1 VIFRGTR
8 ETLAALILRSVAQRR
23 VSKDGGTFR
32 TRVHPSRRAQER
44 APQDEVFIILR
55 SLSLALSVSLL
66 LIRSTWPCLAQ
77 TPAEFYK
84 GRTIELDIGLS
95 VGGAYDAY
103 ARMLART
110 MGKYVPGNPA
120 IVPKTM
126 EGAGSM
132 RLANYLYNAAPSDGT
147 TFGTINRGTPF
158 EPLLG
163 NKGAHFDAARYNWI
177 GSTNNEVSVCVAW
190 ATSGVASFADVQ
202 MRPLIVGATG
212 PSADTYQ
219 FPKIINAELGTQ
231 FKIVTGYPVGN
242 DVDLAMERGEV
253 QGRCGWS
260 WTSVK
265 GLHQA
270 WLDQKKLNILFQ
282 MGLSKHRD
290 LPDVPLIIDLAK
302 TDEARAILRL
312 IFARQVMAWPFLA
325 PPGVPAD
332 RVEALR
338 TAFMATMKDKDFL
351 AEADKAGLEITPVA
365 GADIQRLVQD
375 IYATSASVGSKAAD
389 LLR

>member
-1 VIFRGTR
+1 MRPNLVRGLTG
-8 ETLAALILRSVAQRR
+8 AL
-23 VSKDGGTFR
+23 
-32 TRVHPSRRAQER
+32 
-44 APQDEVFIILR
+44 
-55 SLSLALSVSLL
+55 LAL
-66 LIRSTWPCLAQ
+66 WPASACLAQ

-84 GRTIELDIGLS
+84 SRTIELDIGFS

-103 ARMLART
+103 ARILART
-110 MGKYVPGNPA
+110 MGKYIPGNPA
-120 IVPKTM
+120 IVPKNM

-132 RLANYLYNAAPSDGT
+132 RVANYLYNAAPRDGT
-147 TFGTINRGTPF
+147 SFGTISRGTGF

-163 NKGAHFDAARYNWI
+163 DMGARFAATAFNWI

-190 ATSGVASFADVQ
+190 YTCGVATRTHV
-202 MRPLIVGATG
+202 LVVGATG
-212 PSADTYQ
+212 PSADTFQ
-219 FPKIINAELGTQ
+219 FPKITNAVLGTK
-231 FKIVTGYPVGN
+231 FKIVTGYPGGN

-270 WLDQKKLNILFQ
+270 WLDQNRLNILFQ

-290 LPDVPLIIDLAK
+290 LPGIPLIVDLAK
-302 TDEARAILRL
+302 TDEELAILRL
-312 IFARQVMAWPFLA
+312 IFARQVMAWPFVA
-325 PPGVPAD
+325 PPGVPAA

-338 TAFMATMKDKDFL
+338 KAFLATLQDKDFL
-351 AEADKAGLEITPVA
+351 AEADRAGLEITPVA
-365 GADIQRLVQD
+365 GTDIQKLVQD
-375 IYATSASVGSKAAD
+375 VYSTPAAIASKAAD

>member
-1 VIFRGTR
+1 MRPNLVRGLTG
-8 ETLAALILRSVAQRR
+8 AL
-23 VSKDGGTFR
+23 
-32 TRVHPSRRAQER
+32 
-44 APQDEVFIILR
+44 
-55 SLSLALSVSLL
+55 LAL
-66 LIRSTWPCLAQ
+66 WPASACLAQ

-84 GRTIELDIGLS
+84 SRTIELDIGFS

-103 ARMLART
+103 ARILART
-110 MGKYVPGNPA
+110 MGKYIPGNPA
-120 IVPKTM
+120 IVPKNM

-132 RLANYLYNAAPSDGT
+132 RVANYLYNAAPRDGT
-147 TFGTINRGTPF
+147 SFGTISRGTGF

-163 NKGAHFDAARYNWI
+163 DRGARFAATAFNWI

-190 ATSGVASFADVQ
+190 YTSGVATFEDARTHV
-202 MRPLIVGATG
+202 LVVGATG
-212 PSADTYQ
+212 PSADTFQ
-219 FPKIINAELGTQ
+219 FPKITNAVLGTK
-231 FKIVTGYPVGN
+231 FKIVTGYPGGN

-270 WLDQKKLNILFQ
+270 WLDQNRLNILFQ

-290 LPDVPLIIDLAK
+290 LPGIPLIVDLAK
-302 TDEARAILRL
+302 TDEELAILRL
-312 IFARQVMAWPFLA
+312 IFARQVMAWPFVA
-325 PPGVPAD
+325 PPGVPAA

-338 TAFMATMKDKDFL
+338 KAFLATLQDKDFL
-351 AEADKAGLEITPVA
+351 AEADRAGLEITPVA
-365 GADIQRLVQD
+365 GTDIQKLVQD
-375 IYATSASVGSKAAD
+375 VYSTPAAIARKAAD

>member
-1 VIFRGTR
+1 MRPNLVRGLTG
-8 ETLAALILRSVAQRR
+8 AL
-23 VSKDGGTFR
+23 
-32 TRVHPSRRAQER
+32 
-44 APQDEVFIILR
+44 
-55 SLSLALSVSLL
+55 LAL
-66 LIRSTWPCLAQ
+66 WPASACLAQ

-84 GRTIELDIGLS
+84 SRTIELDIGFS

-103 ARMLART
+103 ARILART
-110 MGKYVPGNPA
+110 MGKYIPGNPA
-120 IVPKTM
+120 IVPKNM

-132 RLANYLYNAAPSDGT
+132 RVANYLYNAAPRDGT
-147 TFGTINRGTPF
+147 SFGTISRGTGF

-163 NKGAHFDAARYNWI
+163 DRGARFAATAFNWI

-190 ATSGVASFADVQ
+190 YTSGVATFEDARTHV
-202 MRPLIVGATG
+202 LVVGATG
-212 PSADTYQ
+212 PSADTFQ
-219 FPKIINAELGTQ
+219 FPKITNAVLGTK
-231 FKIVTGYPVGN
+231 FKIVTGYPGGN

-270 WLDQKKLNILFQ
+270 WLDQNRLSILFQ

-290 LPDVPLIIDLAK
+290 LPGIPLIVDLAK
-302 TDEARAILRL
+302 TDEELAILRL
-312 IFARQVMAWPFLA
+312 IFARQVMAWPFVA
-325 PPGVPAD
+325 PPGVPAA

-338 TAFMATMKDKDFL
+338 KAFLATLQDKDFL
-351 AEADKAGLEITPVA
+351 AEADRAGLEITPVA
-365 GADIQRLVQD
+365 GTDIQKLVQD
-375 IYATSASVGSKAAD
+375 VYSTPAAIARKAAD

>member
-1 VIFRGTR
+1 MNPSANLRAVA
-8 ETLAALILRSVAQRR
+8 AALAVLCATAP
-23 VSKDGGTFR
+23 VS
-32 TRVHPSRRAQER
+32 
-44 APQDEVFIILR
+44 
-55 SLSLALSVSLL
+55 
-66 LIRSTWPCLAQ
+66 AQ
-77 TPAEFYK
+77 TPADFYRGK
-84 GRTIELDIGLS
+84 TIELDIGLS

-110 MGKYVPGNPA
+110 MGKYIPGNPI
-120 IVPKTM
+120 IVPRNM

-132 RLANYLYNAAPSDGT
+132 RLANFLYNAAPRDGT

-163 NKGAHFDAARYNWI
+163 NTGAQFDASKYNWI

-190 ATSGVASFADVQ
+190 ATSGVATFEDARSHSLV
-202 MRPLIVGATG
+202 VGATG

-219 FPKIINAELGTQ
+219 FPKTLNAVLGTQ
-231 FKIVTGYPVGN
+231 FKIVTGYPGGN

-270 WLDQKKLNILFQ
+270 WLDQHKINILFQ

-290 LPDVPLIIDLAK
+290 LPNVPLVVDLAK
-302 TDEARAILRL
+302 TEDDKAILRL
-312 IFARQVMAWPFLA
+312 LFARQVMAWPFAA

-338 TAFMATMKDKDFL
+338 QAFMDTMRDTDFL
-351 AEADKAGLEITPVA
+351 AEAEKANLEITPVG
-365 GADIQRLVQD
+365 GADIQKLVAEV
-375 IYATSASVGSKAAD
+375 YATPQAIALRAAAI
-389 LLR
+389 LK

>member
-1 VIFRGTR
+1 MHPTRLIRG
-8 ETLAALILRSVAQRR
+8 LASAL
-23 VSKDGGTFR
+23 
-32 TRVHPSRRAQER
+32 
-44 APQDEVFIILR
+44 
-55 SLSLALSVSLL
+55 LALLPASPG
-66 LIRSTWPCLAQ
+66 ITQ
-77 TPAEFYK
+77 TAAEFYK
-84 GRTIELDIGLS
+84 GKTIELDIGLS

-110 MGKYVPGNPA
+110 MGRYIPGNPA
-120 IVPKTM
+120 IVPRNI

-132 RLANYLYNAAPSDGT
+132 RLANHLYNTAPKDGT
-147 TFGTINRGTPF
+147 SFGTINRGTGF

-163 NKGAHFDAARYNWI
+163 SKGAQFDATRFNWI

-190 ATSGVASFADVQ
+190 HTSGVATFEDARRRALV
-202 MRPLIVGATG
+202 VGATG

-219 FPKIINAELGTQ
+219 FPKITNAVLGTK
-231 FKIVTGYPVGN
+231 FKIVTGYPGGN

-253 QGRCGWS
+253 EGRCGWS

-270 WLDQKKLNILFQ
+270 WLDRNDINILYQ

-290 LPDVPLIIDLAK
+290 LPDIPLVIDLAR
-302 TDEARAILRL
+302 TDEERAILKL

-325 PPGVPAD
+325 PPGTPGD

-338 TAFMATMKDKDFL
+338 KAFLQTMQDKDFL

-365 GADIQRLVQD
+365 GEDIQKLVQQV
-375 IYATSASVGSKAAD
+375 YGTPATIVRKAAEF
-389 LLR
+389 LQ

>member
-1 VIFRGTR
+1 MRPNLVGG
-8 ETLAALILRSVAQRR
+8 LAGAL
-23 VSKDGGTFR
+23 
-32 TRVHPSRRAQER
+32 
-44 APQDEVFIILR
+44 
-55 SLSLALSVSLL
+55 LALWSGSAC
-66 LIRSTWPCLAQ
+66 RAQ

-103 ARMLART
+103 ARILARA
-110 MGKYVPGNPA
+110 MPKYIPGNPA

-132 RLANYLYNAAPSDGT
+132 RLANYLYNAAPRDGT
-147 TFGTINRGTPF
+147 SFGTINRGTPF

-163 NKGAHFDAARYNWI
+163 NKGAQFDATRFNWI

-190 ATSGVASFADVQ
+190 STSGVATFEDAKTRV
-202 MRPLIVGATG
+202 LVVGATG

-219 FPKIINAELGTQ
+219 FPKITNAVLGTR
-231 FKIVTGYPVGN
+231 FKIVTGYPGGN

-270 WLDQKKLNILFQ
+270 WLDQGKLNILYQ

-290 LPDVPLIIDLAK
+290 LPAVPLIIDLAK
-302 TDEARAILRL
+302 TDEERAILRL

-325 PPGVPAD
+325 PPGAPGD
-332 RVEALR
+332 RIEALR
-338 TAFMATMKDKDFL
+338 TAFMATMQDKDFL
-351 AEADKAGLEITPVA
+351 SEADKAGLEITPVA
-365 GADIQRLVQD
+365 GAEIQKLVQD
-375 IYATSASVGSKAAD
+375 VYATPDAIARKAAD

>member
-1 VIFRGTR
+1 MREWRTSKRGVWL
-8 ETLAALILRSVAQRR
+8 LAALSPLWA
-23 VSKDGGTFR
+23 
-32 TRVHPSRRAQER
+32 
-44 APQDEVFIILR
+44 
-55 SLSLALSVSLL
+55 VSL
-66 LIRSTWPCLAQ
+66 CCAQ

-103 ARMLART
+103 GRMLART
-110 MGKYVPGNPA
+110 MGKYIPGNPT

-132 RLANYLYNAAPSDGT
+132 RLANYLFNAAPSDGT

-163 NKGAHFDAARYNWI
+163 NKGAQFDAARYNWI

-190 ATSGVASFADVQ
+190 AASGVATFADVKTH
-202 MRPLIVGATG
+202 PLIVGATG

-219 FPKIINAELGTQ
+219 FPKITNAVLGTR
-231 FKIVTGYPVGN
+231 FKIVTGYPGGN

-265 GLHQA
+265 GLHQP
-270 WLDQKKLNILFQ
+270 WLDQKKLSILFQ

-290 LPDVPLIIDLAK
+290 LPDVPLIIDLAQ

-338 TAFMATMKDKDFL
+338 TAFMATMRDKDFL
-351 AEADKAGLEITPVA
+351 AEADKAGLEITPVS
-365 GADIQRLVQD
+365 GVEIQRLVQD
-375 IYATSASVGSKAAD
+375 IYATPASIAGKAAD